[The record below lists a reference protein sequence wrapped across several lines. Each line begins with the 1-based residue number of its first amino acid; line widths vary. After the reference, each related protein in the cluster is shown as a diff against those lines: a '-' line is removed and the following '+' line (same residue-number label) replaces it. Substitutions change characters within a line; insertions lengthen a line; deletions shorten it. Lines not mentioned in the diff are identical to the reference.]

1 VTPLVQLLPIVAK
14 LSLIIFVV
22 TSMIAMGLSLT
33 IKQIVEPMRD
43 TSLVI
48 RALVAN
54 FVLVP
59 LAAIAILLILH
70 LSKPLG
76 VGLVL
81 LACSAGAPFL
91 PKLVQ
96 MAQGNVAFSV
106 GLMVL
111 LTLGTIAYL
120 PIVLPLLVPGV
131 QVAPASIARSLV
143 LTMVL
148 PLGIGLYGKARS
160 GEISASL
167 QPAMSRASTA
177 ALLVVIV
184 LLPVM
189 NLSLLLGALG
199 SGAYLAVLLLIAAS
213 FALGYLLGGPSRDA
227 RVAVGLGSAQ
237 RNVSAALI
245 VGASN
250 FSDPSVLV
258 MIIIGSTLMQ
268 GLLLVTAAEL
278 GRHEETIHSA

>member
-1 VTPLVQLLPIVAK
+1 MPLVQLLPIVAK

-22 TSMIAMGLSLT
+22 SSMTAMGLSLT
-33 IKQIVEPMRD
+33 IEQIVEPMRD
-43 TSLVI
+43 TRQVI

-59 LAAIAILLILH
+59 LAAVAILLILH

-96 MAQGNVAFSV
+96 LAQGNVAFSV

-111 LTLGTIAYL
+111 LTLVTIAYL

-131 QVAPASIARSLV
+131 QVAPASIARSLI
-143 LTMVL
+143 LTMVI
-148 PLGIGLYGKARS
+148 PLGIGLFINARS
-160 GEISASL
+160 AAISAAL
-167 QPAMSRASTA
+167 EPALSRTSTV
-177 ALLVVIV
+177 ALVVVIV

-189 NLSLLLGALG
+189 NLSLLLSALG
-199 SGAYLAVLLLIAAS
+199 SGAYLAVLLLIVAS
-213 FALGYLLGGPSRDA
+213 FALGYLLGGPGRDA
-227 RVAVGLGSAQ
+227 RTTVGLGTAQ

-258 MIIIGSTLMQ
+258 MIIIASTLMQ
-268 GLLLVTAAEL
+268 GLLLATAAEL
-278 GRHEETIHSA
+278 GRREETIHSA